1 MASAGSQQMLRLS
14 ASDEDDGIMLRFS
27 GVEQMFYV
35 QDKIKAL
42 ASDGQHFYV
51 AADRLS

>member
-1 MASAGSQQMLRLS
+1 MLAASGG
-14 ASDEDDGIMLRFS
+14 DDGIIRLSVSNTLS
-27 GVEQMFYV
+27 G
-35 QDKIKAL
+35 DKIKAL